1 MYTILIP
8 NDSQYLSY
16 SRPRNTNRFSVEV
29 NVGAQEKVVFNL
41 TYQELLKRKRGS
53 YEHVIYIN
61 PKQIVADFQIHVSIE
76 ESRELTEVRVPPIRN
91 ELEQKL
97 EIKGMIVKK
106 ATIHSVKQYCGHTVM
121 NVLPKINFCSDLNVF
136 RLQ

>member
-1 MYTILIP
+1 MIHNICP
-8 NDSQYLSY
+8 

-91 ELEQKL
+91 ELEQNL
-97 EIKGMIVKK
+97 EVKGMIVQKDDDSFSQAIWCSHCNK
-106 ATIHSVKQYCGHTVM
+106 CTSKDKLLFRFER
-121 NVLPKINFCSDLNVF
+121 LPSAIK
-136 RLQ
+136 

>member
-1 MYTILIP
+1 MIHNIC
-8 NDSQYLSY
+8 S

-76 ESRELTEVRVPPIRN
+76 ESRELTGVRVPPIRN
-91 ELEQKL
+91 ELEQNL
-97 EIKGMIVKK
+97 EIKGMIVQKDSFSQALLCSHCNK
-106 ATIHSVKQYCGHTVM
+106 CTSIFASQWFSVNIKYDHM
-121 NVLPKINFCSDLNVF
+121 I
-136 RLQ
+136 

>member
-1 MYTILIP
+1 MIHNICP
-8 NDSQYLSY
+8 
-16 SRPRNTNRFSVEV
+16 SRPRDTNRFSVEV

-91 ELEQKL
+91 ELEQNL
-97 EIKGMIVKK
+97 EVKGMIVQKDDDSFSQAILCSHCNK
-106 ATIHSVKQYCGHTVM
+106 CTSKDKLLFRFER
-121 NVLPKINFCSDLNVF
+121 LPSAIK
-136 RLQ
+136 

>member
-1 MYTILIP
+1 MIHNIC
-8 NDSQYLSY
+8 S

-106 ATIHSVKQYCGHTVM
+106 GDDSFSQAILWSHCNKCTSKDK
-121 NVLPKINFCSDLNVF
+121 LLF
-136 RLQ
+136 